1 MAFLPATFATDR
13 HGRSFPRRWRQRI
26 LLLVDVYHCH
36 INIITATRAAEV
48 REAEATRA
56 LDEDVHV
63 DFRSRGKG
71 TVEEILRVIVVRP
84 LEQF

>member
-26 LLLVDVYHCH
+26 LVLVNVYHRH
-36 INIITATRAAEV
+36 IDVVAATRTAEV
-48 REAEATRA
+48 REAEAARA